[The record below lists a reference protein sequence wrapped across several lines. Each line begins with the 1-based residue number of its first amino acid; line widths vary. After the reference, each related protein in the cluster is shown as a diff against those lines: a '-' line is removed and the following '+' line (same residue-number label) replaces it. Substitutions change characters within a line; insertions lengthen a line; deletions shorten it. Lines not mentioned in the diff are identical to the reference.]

1 MAAIVREICYYWVNQ
16 HQDELKMI
24 ANQSQELSCARP
36 NIGYQNEKPSESP
49 WVINRNNFI
58 DSKTIK
64 VNEIES
70 FIYMNGVLDLHF
82 VNPFSWKIF

>member
-1 MAAIVREICYYWVNQ
+1 
-16 HQDELKMI
+16 MI
-24 ANQSQELSCARP
+24 ANQSQELSLSSFQR
-36 NIGYQNEKPSESP
+36 IGYQNEKPSESP
-49 WVINRNNFI
+49 WVINRKNFI